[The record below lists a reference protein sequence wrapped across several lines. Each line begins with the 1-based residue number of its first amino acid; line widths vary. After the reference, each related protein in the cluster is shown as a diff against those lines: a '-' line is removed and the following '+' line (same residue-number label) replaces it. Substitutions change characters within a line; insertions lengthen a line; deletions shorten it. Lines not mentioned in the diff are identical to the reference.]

1 MTNSINSYKL
11 NLDKLL
17 KYGFIKKDNYYELE
31 KDISPKFIAYFQI
44 NFNTFKVNVIDKTT
58 EEEYIPYKLKTTT
71 GNYVANLRQKVEELK
86 IDILNNCYD
95 YDNIS
100 SKILSYV
107 KDKYQ
112 TTPEYPWAET
122 PSAYTLKTNNKWYGL
137 YMKIPFK
144 SLKIAQEGEVEIIN
158 LKNNP
163 EKIKNIIDNK
173 VYYPAYHMNK
183 KHWLTIIL
191 SNKTNLKEVYELI
204 DESYNLVKKEPKMK
218 EKSCGAVVFN
228 KDKVLVVKHQKGH
241 TDFPKGHVEQNE
253 TEEKTAIREVKEE
266 TNIDITIIP
275 TYREVISYTMSN
287 NNYKEVVFFL
297 ALAKTEEI
305 IIDEEEIAEASWVKI
320 DEVKDLLTYDLAKE
334 LYLKMLEYYKFVI

>member
-1 MTNSINSYKL
+1 MTNSINNYKL

-17 KYGFIKKDNYYELE
+17 KYGFIKKDNYYELV

-44 NFNTFKVNVIDKTT
+44 NFNTFKVSVIDKTT

-71 GNYVANLRQKVEELK
+71 GNYVTNIRQKVEELQ

-100 SKILSYV
+100 FKILSYV

-122 PSAYTLKTNNKWYGL
+122 PSAFTLKTSNKWYGL

-183 KHWLTIIL
+183 KHWLTIVL

-204 DESYNLVKKEPKMK
+204 DESYNLVKK
-218 EKSCGAVVFN
+218 GV
-228 KDKVLVVKHQKGH
+228 
-241 TDFPKGHVEQNE
+241 
-253 TEEKTAIREVKEE
+253 
-266 TNIDITIIP
+266 
-275 TYREVISYTMSN
+275 
-287 NNYKEVVFFL
+287 
-297 ALAKTEEI
+297 
-305 IIDEEEIAEASWVKI
+305 
-320 DEVKDLLTYDLAKE
+320 
-334 LYLKMLEYYKFVI
+334 